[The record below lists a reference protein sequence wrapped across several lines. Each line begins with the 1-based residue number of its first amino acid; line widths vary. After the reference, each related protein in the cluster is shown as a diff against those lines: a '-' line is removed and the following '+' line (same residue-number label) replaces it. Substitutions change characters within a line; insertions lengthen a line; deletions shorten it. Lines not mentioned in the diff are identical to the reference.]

1 MYGSAHQSPGIVT
14 RAGRYALRIFSNSL
28 WGATHAWLKLRH
40 INNTLFAPSAEYGE
54 NHFLTGQISLAAR
67 QKLAEIFEKS
77 PIIPF
82 RREDYSPGYRWTYHA
97 DAQKVNQSFVHHDLR
112 AKWSEY
118 LAPAIEELAPYV
130 SSALGAPW
138 RIVRTRAYAITAS
151 AQSKFDTG
159 ANVWHTDQLHNAV
172 AKALIYLTP
181 VDTVWGTTE
190 VRLRNGKEQVI
201 TGPEGTFLLFN
212 PTTLIHRGIPPSKGR
227 RETIEITFAVS
238 PTLDKRP
245 HMAGLNAVYPWMPW
259 GTPSD

>member
-1 MYGSAHQSPGIVT
+1 MYVSADQSPAIFT
-14 RAGRYALRIFSNSL
+14 RARRYALRIFSNFL
-28 WGATHAWLKLRH
+28 WGVTHAWLKLRY
-40 INNTLFAPSAEYGE
+40 INNASFARSAEYGK
-54 NHFLTGQISLAAR
+54 NHFLTGQISLIAR
-67 QKLAEIFEKS
+67 QKLAEIFAKS
-77 PIIPF
+77 PVIPF

-97 DAQKVNQSFVHHDLR
+97 DAQKVNESFVHHDLR

-159 ANVWHTDQLHNAV
+159 ANVWHSDQYHNAV
-172 AKALIYLTP
+172 VKVLIYLTP
-181 VDTVWGTTE
+181 VDPVWGTTE
-190 VRLRNGKEQVI
+190 VRLRNGEEQVI
-201 TGPEGTFLLFN
+201 TGPQGTFLLFN

-238 PTLDKRP
+238 STIDKRP
-245 HMAGLNAVYPWMPW
+245 HMAGLNSVYPWMPW
-259 GTPSD
+259 GTPGD